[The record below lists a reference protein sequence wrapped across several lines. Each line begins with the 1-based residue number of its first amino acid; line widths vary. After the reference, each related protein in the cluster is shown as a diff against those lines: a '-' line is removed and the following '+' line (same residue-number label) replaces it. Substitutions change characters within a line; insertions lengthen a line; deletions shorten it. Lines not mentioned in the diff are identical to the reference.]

1 MGGSGCEREVWHRK
15 QGFVCGLDAGTVGH
29 LDKHAVRDGFD
40 VGAGAGTA
48 EEVGGAA
55 GVGDGRVFGAGRE
68 WRGESYRIEAKRCG
82 GRIVFNFIVL
92 HWLSFGERSGR
103 SAHLVF
109 FCRLVLVVPALG
121 AVLRTLVPDLAAMCV
136 AVVWSSGAGTRVGVV
151 RGVGVGII
159 PLAVALGKPVEFGV
173 GLG

>member
-1 MGGSGCEREVWHRK
+1 MCR
-15 QGFVCGLDAGTVGH
+15 LDAVAVG
-29 LDKHAVRDGFD
+29 KHDEDAVGDGLE
-40 VGAGAGTA
+40 VGAWAVHA
-48 EEVGGAA
+48 EEMGGAA
-55 GVGDGRVFGAGRE
+55 GVGDGRVFGAGRD

-109 FCRLVLVVPALG
+109 FCCFVLVVPALG
-121 AVLRTLVPDLAAMCV
+121 AALRTLVPDLAAMCV

-159 PLAVALGKPVEFGV
+159 SLAVALGKPVEFGV
-173 GLG
+173 DLG

>member
-1 MGGSGCEREVWHRK
+1 VQPESATA
-15 QGFVCGLDAGTVGH
+15 VCLVLDAA
-29 LDKHAVRDGFD
+29 D
-40 VGAGAGTA
+40 
-48 EEVGGAA
+48 
-55 GVGDGRVFGAGRE
+55 
-68 WRGESYRIEAKRCG
+68 G
-82 GRIVFNFIVL
+82 GRATELRQSGVVVELFFNFIVI

-103 SAHLVF
+103 STHLVF

-121 AVLRTLVPDLAAMCV
+121 AALRTLVPDLAAMCV
-136 AVVWSSGAGTRVGVV
+136 AVVSFSGAGTRVGVV